1 MTCRALR
8 DLGRLT
14 HARCKGLLNGK
25 GARKLAHNTF
35 LRADPHDTYTVV
47 YHATDIIRFFPGGA
61 IVVNSGGWHTPTTK
75 ERINALLGL
84 GIRSVKHVWMY
95 GPGKGKPW
103 EDGINVG
110 ETESANDALIQ
121 AYFMGDKRAEELR
134 RELGDI
140 P

>member
-8 DLGRLT
+8 NLGRLT
-14 HARCKGLLNGK
+14 HARCKEVLGGK
-25 GARKLAHNTF
+25 GAKKLAHNTF
-35 LRADPHDTYTVV
+35 LRADPHDVYTVV
-47 YHATDIIRFFPGGA
+47 YHTTDIIRFYPGGS
-61 IVVNSGGWHTPTTK
+61 IIVNSGGWHTSTTK
-75 ERINALLGL
+75 ERINTLLGL
-84 GIRSVKHVWMY
+84 GIHSVKHQWMY

-110 ETESANDALIQ
+110 KPESTNDALIE
-121 AYFMGDKRAEELR
+121 AYFYGDERAAQLR